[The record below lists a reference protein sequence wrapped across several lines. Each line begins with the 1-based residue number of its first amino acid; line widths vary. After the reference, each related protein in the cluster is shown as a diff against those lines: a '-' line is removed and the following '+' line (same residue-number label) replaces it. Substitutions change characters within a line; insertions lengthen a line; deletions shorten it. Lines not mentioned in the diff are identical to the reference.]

1 MIEVLRRC
9 QSGNVCIW
17 QRMQSLGRTR
27 SPSRLHLPYSSSTST
42 WGFAF
47 LCSHPALLRTMSFN
61 RGKKK
66 KIIQTQVLGFPFQ
79 PPNHMLFNRKTAD
92 EPMTAKIHSSAMKKR
107 VSSAVK
113 WKRGSRGPQPARRNR
128 EGGDISHRNVVCRN
142 LQS

>member
-1 MIEVLRRC
+1 MFVFGKGCKALAELGPP
-9 QSGNVCIW
+9 QDCICPI
-17 QRMQSLGRTR
+17 QAQPQHEDLLS
-27 SPSRLHLPYSSSTST
+27 
-42 WGFAF
+42 FAATQ
-47 LCSHPALLRTMSFN
+47 LCSEQCPSTEE
-61 RGKKK
+61 KK